1 MADLREYPTHLGL
14 NVVFFASDL
23 LAYGGISNSE
33 VVITVDFESTIWS
46 SNLRW
51 RNMN

>member
-23 LAYGGISNSE
+23 LAYGGTLSSVLQKSKIVKLKKVIRKYTS
-33 VVITVDFESTIWS
+33 ITV
-46 SNLRW
+46 
-51 RNMN
+51 